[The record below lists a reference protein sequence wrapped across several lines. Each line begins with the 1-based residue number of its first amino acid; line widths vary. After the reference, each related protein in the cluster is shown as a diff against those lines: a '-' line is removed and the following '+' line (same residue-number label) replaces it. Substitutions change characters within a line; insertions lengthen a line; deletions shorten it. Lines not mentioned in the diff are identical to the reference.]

1 MVKCPVCGASM
12 YGVLNRKKKKGS
24 DEFYTDIWY
33 YTCKNR
39 KTVSGHLL
47 DYKKHIRQDEINNEV
62 FQIVK

>member
-1 MVKCPVCGASM
+1 M